1 MDASAASG
9 AAVWEAMQKG
19 ELSPEDAWKQGV
31 LDAATVQ
38 DGLSK
43 GLAGGE
49 DDASKRLRVSL
60 GGLLVRHAPDVAKDA
75 LKQPKAVQLALADFY
90 DSQDDEKAAPLYEAL
105 LKQMQAPYEQGLV
118 FLALGKF
125 WSRQKQ
131 PEKAQAVFERG
142 RDVLQGNHP
151 HFAAEMMLG
160 AARAY
165 WKVGNQ
171 EKANYFCEQVQKQ
184 GDGWMSGM
192 ALYYQAEQLFAKR
205 DLDGA
210 IAVLK
215 RPVSGFLADDIQVVL
230 HNELT
235 AAFYAQ
241 HKWDEARQSAREA
254 EQHFAKVATPDD
266 MVKNN
271 LNIAHNYLHLIE
283 QWEKTPIVEP
293 RQFDVIVKRPEAPSA
308 PKRELPWWGEEV
320 QRGNHMVPIR
330 RLSPG
335 TPLIEKQTV
344 SSFRGVP
351 MTVQSDNP
359 KVTATLEEVENPR
372 TLFVEATRP
381 LTVQVAPESLQ
392 VGTTIEATLTVT
404 STDFPN
410 FQLKVPV
417 HIEVQP

>member
-1 MDASAASG
+1 
-9 AAVWEAMQKG
+9 
-19 ELSPEDAWKQGV
+19 L
-31 LDAATVQ
+31 LDAQAVQ
-38 DGLSK
+38 AGLNT

-60 GGLLVRHAPDVAKDA
+60 GGLLVRHAPDVFKDA
-75 LKQPKAVQLALADFY
+75 LRQPKAVQLALADFY
-90 DSQDDEKAAPLYEAL
+90 ASQSDEKAAPLYEAV
-105 LKQMQAPYEQGLV
+105 LKHTQAPYEQGLA

-142 RDVLQGNHP
+142 RDVLQGQYP

-171 EKANYFCEQVQKQ
+171 EKANYFCEQLQKQ

-210 IAVLK
+210 IVVLK
-215 RPVSGFLADDIQVVL
+215 RPVSGFLADDIHVVL
-230 HNELT
+230 DNELT
-235 AAFYAQ
+235 AAYYAQ
-241 HKWDEARQSAREA
+241 HRWDEARQSVRDA
-254 EQHFAKVATPDD
+254 EQHYAKVTTPDD

-271 LNIAHNYLHLIE
+271 LNIAHDYLHLIE

-308 PKRELPWWGEEV
+308 PKRELPWWGENV

-330 RLSPG
+330 RLAPG

-359 KVTATLEEVENPR
+359 KITATLGEVENPR

-381 LTVQVAPESLQ
+381 LAVQVAPESLQ
-392 VGTTIEATLTVT
+392 AGATIEATLTIA
-404 STDFPN
+404 SPNFPN
-410 FQLKVPV
+410 FQLQVPV
-417 HIEVQP
+417 HVEVQP